1 MNDRSAPDRPA
12 ERSLT
17 DSRPAGARQ
26 APRLAVRL
34 GLSLRDDDG
43 HTYAVEVLN
52 VSAGGL
58 QLCCD
63 MATARRL
70 NAGRAPQMFTAA
82 LPVAQAAP
90 HVALVGLRRRYL
102 RLDAAAGRA
111 LLGCDF
117 VGLRPVAAR
126 RLAELTGVNAWVGA
140 TGEAGL
146 RRRGLESAR
155 YGSAQSDPSATACGV
170 SGA

>member
-1 MNDRSAPDRPA
+1 MNDRRAPDRSAPNSPPEIRPF
-12 ERSLT
+12 
-17 DSRPAGARQ
+17 GARQ
-26 APRLAVRL
+26 APRLAVTL

-43 HTYAVEVLN
+43 QTYDVEVLN

-58 QLCCD
+58 QLRCD
-63 MATARRL
+63 IPTARRL
-70 NAGRAPQMFTAA
+70 QTGRAGQMFTAA
-82 LPVAQAAP
+82 LPVAQAAA

-102 RLDAAAGRA
+102 RLDATTETA

-117 VGLRPVAAR
+117 VGLRPVAVR
-126 RLAELTGVNAWVGA
+126 RLAELTGVHAWA
-140 TGEAGL
+140 EEAGI

-155 YGSAQSDPSATACGV
+155 YGSVQSDPSAAACGA